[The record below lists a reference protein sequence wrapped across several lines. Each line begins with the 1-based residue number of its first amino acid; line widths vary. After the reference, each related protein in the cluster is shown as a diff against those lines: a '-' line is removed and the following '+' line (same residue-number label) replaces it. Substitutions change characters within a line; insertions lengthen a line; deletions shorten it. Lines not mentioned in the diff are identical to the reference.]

1 VVKLALGL
9 EYDGS
14 GFYGWQV
21 QAAVRTVQA
30 CVEEALSKIADHP
43 VTVYCA
49 GRTDTGVHAR
59 GQVIHIETHSHR
71 EARAWV
77 LGTNVNLP
85 RDISILW
92 ARPVE
97 DDFHARFSAI
107 GRSYR
112 YLILNRP
119 TRPVCPQIT
128 WECRHLDE
136 NSMQEAANY
145 LVGEHDFSVYR
156 AQGCQ
161 AKNPVRTIY
170 RLDVTRK
177 GSIIVIEIEA
187 NAFLYHMVRNIVG
200 VLMAI
205 GRGEASPSWAK
216 DVLDGGKRTH
226 GGITAPAEGLYLTGI
241 RYPAKYSLPQPETVL
256 LPLWVFG

>member
-1 VVKLALGL
+1 MVKLALGL

-21 QAAVRTVQA
+21 QSAVRTVQA
-30 CVEEALSKIADHP
+30 CVEEALSKVASHP
-43 VTVYCA
+43 VTVCCA

-71 EARAWV
+71 ETRAWV

-92 ARPVE
+92 AQPVE
-97 DDFHARFSAI
+97 NDFHARFSAI

-119 TRPVCPQIT
+119 TRPGLLCLQLT

-136 NSMQEAANY
+136 NRMQEAANY
-145 LVGEHDFSVYR
+145 LVGEYDFSAYR

-161 AKNPVRTIY
+161 AKDPVRTVY
-170 RLDVTRK
+170 RLNVTRK

-216 DVLDGGKRTH
+216 EVLDGGKRTH
-226 GGITAPAEGLYLTGI
+226 GGITAPAKGLYLTGI
-241 RYPAKYSLPQPETVL
+241 QYPARYSLPQAETVW
-256 LPLWVFG
+256 LPL

>member
-1 VVKLALGL
+1 MVKLALGL

-21 QAAVRTVQA
+21 QSAVRTVQA
-30 CVEEALSKIADHP
+30 CVEEALSKVASHP
-43 VTVYCA
+43 VTVCCA

-71 EARAWV
+71 ETRAWV

-92 ARPVE
+92 AQPVE
-97 DDFHARFSAI
+97 NDFHARFSAI

-119 TRPVCPQIT
+119 TRPGLLCPQLT

-136 NSMQEAANY
+136 NRMQEAVNY
-145 LVGEHDFSVYR
+145 LVGEHDFSAYR

-161 AKNPVRTIY
+161 AKDPVRTIY
-170 RLDVTRK
+170 RLNVTRK

-226 GGITAPAEGLYLTGI
+226 GGITAPAKGLYLTGI
-241 RYPAKYSLPQPETVL
+241 RYPARYSLPQSETVL
-256 LPLWVFG
+256 LPL